1 MASLNRHRLGRTGIR
16 LTKSSHEAREQNR
29 GKYNYSNREQ
39 VALRQ
44 KTRVPFF
51 REQVALRQ
59 KTRVPFSRL
68 FGGGDI
74 RVVGCR
80 DGWLYLKV
88 DFQAFK
94 GDDRCGSSR
103 SNRCWPTVASC

>member
-51 REQVALRQ
+51 DFRQ
-59 KTRVPFSRL
+59 KTRVPFFFDFL
-68 FGGGDI
+68 
-74 RVVGCR
+74 VVGIFA
-80 DGWLYLKV
+80 W
-88 DFQAFK
+88 
-94 GDDRCGSSR
+94 S
-103 SNRCWPTVASC
+103 VAGMGGYT